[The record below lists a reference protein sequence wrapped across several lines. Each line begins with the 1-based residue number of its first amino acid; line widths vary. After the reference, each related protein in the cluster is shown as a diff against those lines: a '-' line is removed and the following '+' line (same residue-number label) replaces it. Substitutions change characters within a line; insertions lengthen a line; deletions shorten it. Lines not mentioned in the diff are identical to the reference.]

1 LVKSPSLLKALGKQI
16 LILKGIGKILAGYM
30 RLVRFTSR
38 VTYDPPDMDA
48 KLHETGPMIAALWH
62 GQHLMVPY
70 AKPADMPFAVLISR
84 HRDGEINASA
94 CRNFDIIPTRG
105 SGGRPD
111 QSERKGG
118 AGGLRSLIRFLADGV
133 SVCMTADVPKVAR
146 IAGPGIITLARLS
159 QKPIVPIAVVS
170 NRHHIFKSW
179 DLATMGLPFGHL
191 VIAMG
196 KPIRVPRD
204 CSEEQLEAYRLELQ
218 DELDQL
224 HARAYQQVGSVDPG
238 RHLREASAP

>member
-1 LVKSPSLLKALGKQI
+1 MLKALGKKIIVLQG
-16 LILKGIGKILAGYM
+16 LGKILAGYLK
-30 RLVRFTSR
+30 LVRFSSR
-38 VTYDPPDMDA
+38 VTYDPPDMQA
-48 KLHETGPMIAALWH
+48 RLHEIGPMIAALWH

-70 AKPADMPFAVLISR
+70 AKPSDMPFAVLISR

-94 CRNFDIIPTRG
+94 CRSFDIIPTRG

-118 AGGLRSLIRFLADGV
+118 AGGLRSLLRFLADGV

-159 QKPIVPIAVVS
+159 QKPIVPVAVVS
-170 NRHHIFKSW
+170 NRHRIFPKSW
-179 DLATMGLPFGHL
+179 DRATIGLPFGHL

-196 KPIRVPRD
+196 EPIHVPRD
-204 CSEEQLEAYRLELQ
+204 LDDARLEEIRQEL
-218 DELDQL
+218 ETALDQL
-224 HARAYQQVGSVDPG
+224 HDRSYRRVGAVDPG
-238 RHLREASAP
+238 RDLRGANPS

>member
-1 LVKSPSLLKALGKQI
+1 MLKALGKQI
-16 LILKGIGKILAGYM
+16 IVLQGLGKILAGYM
-30 RLVRFTSR
+30 RLVRFTSK

-48 KLHETGPMIAALWH
+48 KLHEIGPMIASLWH

-133 SVCMTADVPKVAR
+133 SVCLTADVPKVAR
-146 IAGPGIITLARLS
+146 VAGPGIITLARLS

-170 NRHHIFKSW
+170 SRHHIFMRSW
-179 DLATMGLPFGHL
+179 DRATMGLPFGHI

-196 KPIRVPRD
+196 NPIHVPRD
-204 CSEEQLEAYRLELQ
+204 IDETGIEALRQQLEAEM
-218 DELDQL
+218 DNL
-224 HARAYQQVGSVDPG
+224 HQRAYRKVGSSDPG
-238 RHLREASAP
+238 HDLRTVQQT

>member
-1 LVKSPSLLKALGKQI
+1 MLKALGKNI
-16 LILKGIGKILAGYM
+16 AVLKGLGLILAGYL

-38 VTYDPPDMDA
+38 VTYDPPDMPERLLA
-48 KLHETGPMIAALWH
+48 QGPIVAALWH
-62 GQHLMVPY
+62 GQHLMVPF
-70 AKPADMPFAVLISR
+70 AKPAAMPFAVLISR

-118 AGGLRSLIRFLADGV
+118 AGGLRALIRFLSDGV

-146 IAGPGIITLARLS
+146 IAGAGIITLARLS
-159 QKPIVPIAVVS
+159 QKPIVPIAVIS
-170 NRHHIFKSW
+170 KRHHIFDSW
-179 DLATMGLPFGHL
+179 DRATIGLPFSHL

-196 KPIRVPRD
+196 EPITVARD
-204 CSEEQLEAYRLELQ
+204 LDEAQLETIRKELENQ
-218 DELDQL
+218 LDLL
-224 HARAYQQVGSVDPG
+224 HERAYQRVGAIDPG
-238 RHLREASAP
+238 CDLRTGPRS

>member
-1 LVKSPSLLKALGKQI
+1 MLKALGKKI
-16 LILKGIGKILAGYM
+16 VVLKGLGLMLAGYL

-38 VTYDPPDMDA
+38 VTYDPPDMQA
-48 KLHETGPMIAALWH
+48 RLHTIGPMVAALWH

-70 AKPADMPFAVLISR
+70 AKPANMPFAVLISR

-118 AGGLRSLIRFLADGV
+118 AGGLRSLIRFLSDGV

-146 IAGPGIITLARLS
+146 VAGPGIIALARLS
-159 QKPIVPIAVVS
+159 QKPIVPIAVIS
-170 NRHHIFKSW
+170 KRHHIFSSW
-179 DLATMGLPFGHL
+179 DRATIGLPFSHL

-196 KPIRVPRD
+196 EPITVGRD
-204 CSEEQLEAYRLELQ
+204 LDGDQLETIRKELETQ
-218 DELDQL
+218 LDLL
-224 HARAYQQVGSVDPG
+224 HERAYQRVGAVDPG
-238 RHLREASAP
+238 RDLGTGHRS